1 MSLAMQRLRNL
12 GWLALVFMV
21 AILLYPLSLNV
32 AAMHSDLVAVDRE
45 IMDTKREISFLQAEI
60 RTRAS
65 LQQLEE
71 WNELLYGYQP
81 PAADQ
86 FVNGEAALASLTGD
100 LPETKPVMM
109 AAASVPAPQVVAEP
123 AVVKEA
129 VAETPKQAA
138 PKAAATKAVATKAV
152 ATKAAATKLA
162 ANDVKI
168 FATPVKRAAAKVEAP
183 KVEQSRTERLARMDE
198 KLLSDDLLRDIS
210 AKAANERRR

>member
-32 AAMHSDLVAVDRE
+32 AATHSDLVAVDRE

-123 AVVKEA
+123 AVVKVVKEA
-129 VAETPKQAA
+129 VVEAPKQAA
-138 PKAAATKAVATKAV
+138 PKATTTKAVATKAV
-152 ATKAAATKLA
+152 ATKLA

>member
-1 MSLAMQRLRNL
+1 MSLAMKRLKNL

-32 AAMHSDLVAVDRE
+32 AATHSDLVAVDRE
-45 IMDTKREISFLQAEI
+45 ILETKREISFLQAEI

-71 WNELLYGYQP
+71 WNELLYGYQSP
-81 PAADQ
+81 SADQ
-86 FVNGEAALASLTGD
+86 FVSGEAALASLTGD
-100 LPETKPVMM
+100 LPDTKPVMM
-109 AAASVPAPQVVAEP
+109 AAADVETIKVVAEP
-123 AVVKEA
+123 EVVKED
-129 VAETPKQAA
+129 VVETPKQAA
-138 PKAAATKAVATKAV
+138 PKAS
-152 ATKAAATKLA
+152 ATKLA

-168 FATPVKRAAAKVEAP
+168 FANPVKRAAAIVEAP

-210 AKAANERRR
+210 AKAAKERRR

>member
-32 AAMHSDLVAVDRE
+32 AATHSDLVAVDRE

-81 PAADQ
+81 PAAEQ
-86 FVNGEAALASLTGD
+86 FINGEAALASLTGD

-109 AAASVPAPQVVAEP
+109 AAATVPTPQAVAEP

-129 VAETPKQAA
+129 VVETPKPAA
-138 PKAAATKAVATKAV
+138 PKAAAVKVAVTRPAVTKV
-152 ATKAAATKLA
+152 A

-168 FATPVKRAAAKVEAP
+168 FATPVKRAAAKVVAP

>member
-1 MSLAMQRLRNL
+1 MSLAMKRLRNL

-32 AAMHSDLVAVDRE
+32 AAMHTDLVAVDRE
-45 IMDTKREISFLQAEI
+45 ILDTKREISFLQAEI

-81 PAADQ
+81 PSADQ

-100 LPETKPVMM
+100 LPEAKPVMM
-109 AAASVPAPQVVAEP
+109 AAANVPAPQVVAEP
-123 AVVKEA
+123 EVVKEA
-129 VAETPKQAA
+129 VVETPKQAA
-138 PKAAATKAVATKAV
+138 PKAAATKVAV
-152 ATKAAATKLA
+152 TKLA

-210 AKAANERRR
+210 AKAAKERRR

>member
-1 MSLAMQRLRNL
+1 MSLAMKRLRNL

-32 AAMHSDLVAVDRE
+32 AAMHTDLVAVDRE
-45 IMDTKREISFLQAEI
+45 ILDTKREISFLQAEI

-81 PAADQ
+81 PSAEQ

-100 LPETKPVMM
+100 LPEAKPVMM
-109 AAASVPAPQVVAEP
+109 AAANVPAPQVVAEP
-123 AVVKEA
+123 EVVKEA
-129 VAETPKQAA
+129 VVETPKQAA
-138 PKAAATKAVATKAV
+138 PQAAATKVAV
-152 ATKAAATKLA
+152 TKLA

>member
-1 MSLAMQRLRNL
+1 MSLAMKRLKNL

-45 IMDTKREISFLQAEI
+45 ILDTKREISFLQAEI

-81 PAADQ
+81 PTAQQ
-86 FVNGEAALASLTGD
+86 FVNGEAALAGLAGEEF
-100 LPETKPVMM
+100 ETKPVMM
-109 AAASVPAPQVVAEP
+109 AAADVSVRPVVEAPEPATEPEIAPSSAKQAPTVAE
-123 AVVKEA
+123 
-129 VAETPKQAA
+129 
-138 PKAAATKAVATKAV
+138 
-152 ATKAAATKLA
+152 
-162 ANDVKI
+162 
-168 FATPVKRAAAKVEAP
+168 PVKRAAAKPAAP

-210 AKAANERRR
+210 AKAASERRR

>member
-1 MSLAMQRLRNL
+1 MSLAMKRLKNL

-32 AAMHSDLVAVDRE
+32 AATHSDLVAVDRE
-45 IMDTKREISFLQAEI
+45 ILETKREISFLQAEI

-81 PAADQ
+81 PSADQ
-86 FVNGEAALASLTGD
+86 FVNGEAALAGLTGD
-100 LPETKPVMM
+100 LPDTKPVMM
-109 AAASVPAPQVVAEP
+109 AAANIPAPQVVAEP
-123 AVVKEA
+123 E
-129 VAETPKQAA
+129 VAPEDIVETPKPAA
-138 PKAAATKAVATKAV
+138 PKAAATKAVATK
-152 ATKAAATKLA
+152 LA
-162 ANDVKI
+162 ANDVQI
-168 FATPVKRAAAKVEAP
+168 FANPVKRAAAKVEAP

-210 AKAANERRR
+210 AKAAKERRR

>member
-1 MSLAMQRLRNL
+1 MSLAMKRLRNL

-32 AAMHSDLVAVDRE
+32 AAMHTDLVAVDRE
-45 IMDTKREISFLQAEI
+45 ILDTKREISFLQAEI

-81 PAADQ
+81 PSADQ

-100 LPETKPVMM
+100 LPEAKPVMM
-109 AAASVPAPQVVAEP
+109 AAANVPAPQVVAEP
-123 AVVKEA
+123 EVVKEA
-129 VAETPKQAA
+129 VVETPKQAA
-138 PKAAATKAVATKAV
+138 PKAAAAKVAV
-152 ATKAAATKLA
+152 TKLA

-210 AKAANERRR
+210 AKAAKERRR

>member
-1 MSLAMQRLRNL
+1 MSLAMKRLKNL

-32 AAMHSDLVAVDRE
+32 AAMHTDLVSVDHNILE
-45 IMDTKREISFLQAEI
+45 TKREISFLQAEI

-81 PAADQ
+81 PTAEQ
-86 FVNGEAALASLTGD
+86 FVSGEAQLAQLTGD
-100 LPETKPVMM
+100 MQETKPVMM
-109 AAASVPAPQVVAEP
+109 ASADIDVAPSANQANPAPTIEAVVRKSTEIATAVATPIFAEP
-123 AVVKEA
+123 AKR
-129 VAETPKQAA
+129 AA
-138 PKAAATKAVATKAV
+138 PK
-152 ATKAAATKLA
+152 
-162 ANDVKI
+162 
-168 FATPVKRAAAKVEAP
+168 PEAP
-183 KVEQSRTERLARMDE
+183 KVEQTRTERLARIDE

>member
-109 AAASVPAPQVVAEP
+109 AAANIPAPQVVAEP

-152 ATKAAATKLA
+152 ATKLA

>member
-32 AAMHSDLVAVDRE
+32 AATHSNLVAVDRE

-81 PAADQ
+81 PAANQ

-138 PKAAATKAVATKAV
+138 PKAAATKAVATK
-152 ATKAAATKLA
+152 LA